1 VMNAPD
7 YTLIA
12 EEVFV
17 AAPPPHGEKGG
28 GYNGR
33 IAVTHWSLMSK
44 QRKRLLA
51 TQNAGVRY
59 GKGTMI
65 LLRNNIMAKKIG
77 FSQFDYEEF

>member
-1 VMNAPD
+1 MNTPD

-12 EEVFV
+12 EEVVV

-51 TQNAGVRY
+51 IQNAGVR
-59 GKGTMI
+59 
-65 LLRNNIMAKKIG
+65 
-77 FSQFDYEEF
+77 